1 MCAHNQLLVLWTQLA
16 PLNPNHSLTIITYM
30 QMPTCGFMWTCK
42 WYFLAVQV
50 SHGWMNQRAI
60 KDWQIWVQLYLKKV
74 IDIGNSPPSPHI
86 GTSCSP
92 TSGASSWCYLGG
104 CNVYYV
110 WESRAFMTPPK
121 KALVYA
127 RLFVSIPLYIP
138 LYMPLYLRNT
148 AVFKL
153 IPLLCTH
160 VYSYMFSIV
169 LPPRV
174 LH

>member
-16 PLNPNHSLTIITYM
+16 PLNPNHSLTITYM

-60 KDWQIWVQLYLKKV
+60 KDWQIWVQLYLKKSLTLV
-74 IDIGNSPPSPHI
+74 TPLLPLILELHAHLQVALPH
-86 GTSCSP
+86 GA
-92 TSGASSWCYLGG
+92 TSGGAMYIMFENHVRSWPLL
-104 CNVYYV
+104 
-110 WESRAFMTPPK
+110 K

-138 LYMPLYLRNT
+138 LYLRNT
-148 AVFKL
+148 TVFKL

-160 VYSYMFSIV
+160 VYSYMFSTV